1 MRQGQQ
7 TKGNLLLL
15 LASLIWGTAFVAQS
29 VGMEHIGPFTFM
41 AARSIIGALSL
52 VPVILLQNAR
62 KKHLGQPVK
71 MSAGSKRSLL
81 RGGIL
86 CGLLLTVAANLQ
98 QAALLYTT
106 TGKAGFL
113 TALYILLVPIAGIFM
128 GRRVVP
134 AVWLAIAIAAIGLYL
149 LSVQSSLTIDPADLL
164 LIACAFVFTGHILA
178 VDHYSPKV
186 SGVALSCLQ
195 FLVAGLLSSV
205 MMFLFESPSVPDLL
219 ASALPLLYVGVLSSG
234 VAYTLQIM
242 GQRLTTPA
250 VASLIMSGEAIFA
263 LVGGMLILGERMTGR
278 EALGS
283 ALMFIAIIG
292 AQLAQIP
299 KKEKKLETV

>member
-1 MRQGQQ
+1 MRPGQQ

-29 VGMEHIGPFTFM
+29 VGMEYIGPFTFM

-62 KKHLGQPVK
+62 KKHLGQPLK
-71 MSAGSKRSLL
+71 MSAESKRSLL

-113 TALYILLVPIAGIFM
+113 TALYILLVPITGLFM
-128 GRRVVP
+128 GRRVLP
-134 AVWLAIAIAAIGLYL
+134 AVWLAIAVAAVGLYL
-149 LSVQSSLTIDPADLL
+149 LSVQSSLTINPADLL

-205 MMFLFESPSVPDLL
+205 MMFLFESPSLPALL
-219 ASALPLLYVGVLSSG
+219 SSALPLLYVGVLSSG

>member
-1 MRQGQQ
+1 MR
-7 TKGNLLLL
+7 GNLLLL

-62 KKHLGQPVK
+62 KKHLGQPLK
-71 MSAGSKRSLL
+71 MSAESKRSLL

-134 AVWLAIAIAAIGLYL
+134 AVWLAIAVAAIGLYL

-205 MMFLFESPSVPDLL
+205 MVFLFESPSVP
-219 ASALPLLYVGVLSSG
+219 ALLSS
-234 VAYTLQIM
+234 API
-242 GQRLTTPA
+242 
-250 VASLIMSGEAIFA
+250 
-263 LVGGMLILGERMTGR
+263 
-278 EALGS
+278 
-283 ALMFIAIIG
+283 
-292 AQLAQIP
+292 
-299 KKEKKLETV
+299 

>member
-1 MRQGQQ
+1 MR
-7 TKGNLLLL
+7 GNLLLL

-71 MSAGSKRSLL
+71 MSAGSKKSLL

-134 AVWLAIAIAAIGLYL
+134 AVWLAIAVAAIGLYL
-149 LSVQSSLTIDPADLL
+149 LSVQSSLTINPADLL

-205 MMFLFESPSVPDLL
+205 MMFVFESPSLPDLL

>member
-7 TKGNLLLL
+7 VRGNLLLL

-62 KKHLGQPVK
+62 KKHLGQPLK

-134 AVWLAIAIAAIGLYL
+134 AVWLAIAVAAIGLYL
-149 LSVQSSLTIDPADLL
+149 LSVKSSLTIDPADLL

-195 FLVAGLLSSV
+195 FLVAGLLSSL

>member
-7 TKGNLLLL
+7 VRGNLLLL

-29 VGMEHIGPFTFM
+29 MGMEHIGPFTFM
-41 AARSIIGALSL
+41 ASRSIIGALSL
-52 VPVILLQNAR
+52 VPVILLQSAR
-62 KKHLGQPVK
+62 KKRLGQPVK
-71 MSAGSKRSLL
+71 MSAESRRSLL

-128 GRRVVP
+128 GRRVLP
-134 AVWLAIAIAAIGLYL
+134 AVWLAIAVAAIGLYL

-195 FLVAGLLSSV
+195 FVVAGLLSSL
-205 MMFLFESPSVPDLL
+205 MMFLFESPSVPALL

-250 VASLIMSGEAIFA
+250 VASLIMSAEAIFA
-263 LVGGMLILGERMTGR
+263 LVGGMLILNERMTGR

>member
-1 MRQGQQ
+1 MRPGQQ

-29 VGMEHIGPFTFM
+29 VGMEYIGPFTFM

-62 KKHLGQPVK
+62 KKHLGQPLK
-71 MSAGSKRSLL
+71 MSAESKRSLL

-113 TALYILLVPIAGIFM
+113 TALYILLVPITGLFM
-128 GRRVVP
+128 GRRVLP
-134 AVWLAIAIAAIGLYL
+134 AVWLAIAVAAVGLYL
-149 LSVQSSLTIDPADLL
+149 LSVQSSLTINPADLL

-205 MMFLFESPSVPDLL
+205 MMFLFESPSLPALL
-219 ASALPLLYVGVLSSG
+219 SSALPLLYVGVLSSG
-234 VAYTLQIM
+234 VAYTLQII

>member
-1 MRQGQQ
+1 MR
-7 TKGNLLLL
+7 GNLLLL

-113 TALYILLVPIAGIFM
+113 TALYILLVPIAGLFM
-128 GRRVVP
+128 GRRVLP
-134 AVWLAIAIAAIGLYL
+134 AVWLAIAVAAIGLYL

-205 MMFLFESPSVPDLL
+205 MMFLFESPSLPALL

-250 VASLIMSGEAIFA
+250 VASLIMSAEAIFA

-299 KKEKKLETV
+299 KKEKKIETV

>member
-7 TKGNLLLL
+7 MRGNLLLL

-62 KKHLGQPVK
+62 KKHLGQPLK

-113 TALYILLVPIAGIFM
+113 TALYILLVPIAGLFM
-128 GRRVVP
+128 GRRVLP
-134 AVWLAIAIAAIGLYL
+134 AVWLAIAVAAIGLYL
-149 LSVQSSLTIDPADLL
+149 LSVQSSLTINPADLL

-205 MMFLFESPSVPDLL
+205 MMFLFESPSLPDLL

>member
-1 MRQGQQ
+1 MR
-7 TKGNLLLL
+7 GNLLLL

-62 KKHLGQPVK
+62 KKHMGQPVK

-134 AVWLAIAIAAIGLYL
+134 AVWLAIAVAAIGLYL

-195 FLVAGLLSSV
+195 FLVAGLLSSL

>member
-1 MRQGQQ
+1 
-7 TKGNLLLL
+7 
-15 LASLIWGTAFVAQS
+15 
-29 VGMEHIGPFTFM
+29 
-41 AARSIIGALSL
+41 
-52 VPVILLQNAR
+52 
-62 KKHLGQPVK
+62 
-71 MSAGSKRSLL
+71 
-81 RGGIL
+81 
-86 CGLLLTVAANLQ
+86 
-98 QAALLYTT
+98 
-106 TGKAGFL
+106 
-113 TALYILLVPIAGIFM
+113 
-128 GRRVVP
+128 
-134 AVWLAIAIAAIGLYL
+134 
-149 LSVQSSLTIDPADLL
+149 
-164 LIACAFVFTGHILA
+164 GHILA

>member
-7 TKGNLLLL
+7 MRGNLLLL

-62 KKHLGQPVK
+62 KKHMGQPVK

-134 AVWLAIAIAAIGLYL
+134 AVWLAIAVAAIGLYL
-149 LSVQSSLTIDPADLL
+149 LSVQSSLTIDPPDLL

>member
-7 TKGNLLLL
+7 MRGNLLLL

-41 AARSIIGALSL
+41 AARSLIGSLSL
-52 VPVILLQNAR
+52 VPVILLQSAR
-62 KKHLGQPVK
+62 KKRLGQPVK
-71 MSAGSKRSLL
+71 MSAESRRSLL

-113 TALYILLVPIAGIFM
+113 TALYILLVPIAGLFM
-128 GRRVVP
+128 GRRVLP
-134 AVWLAIAIAAIGLYL
+134 AVWLAIAVAAIGLYL

-205 MMFLFESPSVPDLL
+205 MMFLFESPSLPALL

-250 VASLIMSGEAIFA
+250 VASLIMSAEAIFA
-263 LVGGMLILGERMTGR
+263 LVGGMLILGERMTER

-299 KKEKKLETV
+299 KKEKKIETV

>member
-1 MRQGQQ
+1 MR
-7 TKGNLLLL
+7 GNLLLL

-62 KKHLGQPVK
+62 KKHMGQPLK
-71 MSAGSKRSLL
+71 MSAESKRSLL

-134 AVWLAIAIAAIGLYL
+134 AVWLAIAVAAIGLYL

-164 LIACAFVFTGHILA
+164 LIACALPAVHQWSRHSALDRQIGELSYPLYLNQLLVLGLLAGWPALGANATVRTLA
-178 VDHYSPKV
+178 V
-186 SGVALSCLQ
+186 
-195 FLVAGLLSSV
+195 
-205 MMFLFESPSVPDLL
+205 
-219 ASALPLLYVGVLSSG
+219 
-234 VAYTLQIM
+234 
-242 GQRLTTPA
+242 
-250 VASLIMSGEAIFA
+250 A
-263 LVGGMLILGERMTGR
+263 LVSLALAWVVVRFVDARI
-278 EALGS
+278 EAWRRRL
-283 ALMFIAIIG
+283 AARAG
-292 AQLAQIP
+292 AQQIGG
-299 KKEKKLETV
+299 

>member
-1 MRQGQQ
+1 MR
-7 TKGNLLLL
+7 GNLLLL

-29 VGMEHIGPFTFM
+29 VGMEHIGPFIFM

-134 AVWLAIAIAAIGLYL
+134 AVWLAIAVAAIGLYL

>member
-1 MRQGQQ
+1 MR
-7 TKGNLLLL
+7 GNLLLL

-62 KKHLGQPVK
+62 KKHMGQPVK

-134 AVWLAIAIAAIGLYL
+134 AVWLAIAVAAIGLYL

-195 FLVAGLLSSV
+195 FVVAGLLSSV

>member
-1 MRQGQQ
+1 MR
-7 TKGNLLLL
+7 GNLLLL

-62 KKHLGQPVK
+62 KKHMGQPVK

-134 AVWLAIAIAAIGLYL
+134 AIWLAIAVAAIGLYL

-195 FLVAGLLSSV
+195 FLVAGLLSSI

>member
-1 MRQGQQ
+1 MR
-7 TKGNLLLL
+7 GNLLLL

-62 KKHLGQPVK
+62 KKHLGQPLK

-113 TALYILLVPIAGIFM
+113 TALYILLVPISGIFM

-134 AVWLAIAIAAIGLYL
+134 AVWLAIAVAAIGLYL
-149 LSVQSSLTIDPADLL
+149 LSVQSSLTINPADLL

-205 MMFLFESPSVPDLL
+205 MMFLFESPSVPALL
-219 ASALPLLYVGVLSSG
+219 SSALPL
-234 VAYTLQIM
+234 
-242 GQRLTTPA
+242 
-250 VASLIMSGEAIFA
+250 
-263 LVGGMLILGERMTGR
+263 
-278 EALGS
+278 
-283 ALMFIAIIG
+283 
-292 AQLAQIP
+292 
-299 KKEKKLETV
+299 

>member
-7 TKGNLLLL
+7 VRGNLLLL

-52 VPVILLQNAR
+52 VPVILLQSAHR
-62 KKHLGQPVK
+62 KRLGQPMK

-134 AVWLAIAIAAIGLYL
+134 AVWLAIAVAAIGLYL

-186 SGVALSCLQ
+186 LGVALSCLQ

>member
-1 MRQGQQ
+1 MR
-7 TKGNLLLL
+7 GNLLLL

-62 KKHLGQPVK
+62 KKHLGQPLK
-71 MSAGSKRSLL
+71 MNAESKRSLL

-134 AVWLAIAIAAIGLYL
+134 AVWLAIAVAAIGLYL

>member
-1 MRQGQQ
+1 MR
-7 TKGNLLLL
+7 GNLLLL

-62 KKHLGQPVK
+62 KKHLGQPLK
-71 MSAGSKRSLL
+71 MSAESKRSLL

-134 AVWLAIAIAAIGLYL
+134 AVWLAIAVAAIGLYL
-149 LSVQSSLTIDPADLL
+149 LSVQSSLTINPADLL

-205 MMFLFESPSVPDLL
+205 MMFLFESPSLPALL
-219 ASALPLLYVGVLSSG
+219 SSALPLLYVGVLSSG

>member
-1 MRQGQQ
+1 MR
-7 TKGNLLLL
+7 GNLLLL

-62 KKHLGQPVK
+62 KKHLGQPLK

-134 AVWLAIAIAAIGLYL
+134 AVWLAIAVAAIGLYL
-149 LSVQSSLTIDPADLL
+149 LSVQSSLTINPADLL

-205 MMFLFESPSVPDLL
+205 MMFLFESPSLPALL
-219 ASALPLLYVGVLSSG
+219 SSALPLLYVGVLSSG

>member
-7 TKGNLLLL
+7 MRGNLLLL

-62 KKHLGQPVK
+62 KKHMGQPVK

-134 AVWLAIAIAAIGLYL
+134 AVWLAIAVAAIGLYL

-195 FLVAGLLSSV
+195 FLVAGLLSSL

>member
-1 MRQGQQ
+1 MR
-7 TKGNLLLL
+7 GNLLLL

-41 AARSIIGALSL
+41 AARSLIGSLSL
-52 VPVILLQNAR
+52 VPVILLQSAR
-62 KKHLGQPVK
+62 KKRLGQPVK
-71 MSAGSKRSLL
+71 MSAESRRSLL

-113 TALYILLVPIAGIFM
+113 TALYILLVPIAGLFM
-128 GRRVVP
+128 GRRVLP
-134 AVWLAIAIAAIGLYL
+134 AVWLAIAVAAIGLYL

-205 MMFLFESPSVPDLL
+205 MMFLFESPSLPALL

-250 VASLIMSGEAIFA
+250 VASLIMSAEAIFA
-263 LVGGMLILGERMTGR
+263 LVGGMLILGERMTER

-299 KKEKKLETV
+299 KKEKKIETV

>member
-1 MRQGQQ
+1 MRPGQQ

-29 VGMEHIGPFTFM
+29 VGMEYIGPFTFM

-62 KKHLGQPVK
+62 KKHLGQPLK
-71 MSAGSKRSLL
+71 MSAESKRSLL

-113 TALYILLVPIAGIFM
+113 TALYILLVPITGLFM
-128 GRRVVP
+128 GRRVLP
-134 AVWLAIAIAAIGLYL
+134 AVWLAIAVAAIGLYL
-149 LSVQSSLTIDPADLL
+149 LSVQSSLTINLADLL

-195 FLVAGLLSSV
+195 FLVAGLLSSL
-205 MMFLFESPSVPDLL
+205 MMFLFESPNLPALL
-219 ASALPLLYVGVLSSG
+219 SSALPLLYVGVLSSG

-292 AQLAQIP
+292 AQLAQIT

>member
-7 TKGNLLLL
+7 MRGNLLLL

-128 GRRVVP
+128 GRRVLP
-134 AVWLAIAIAAIGLYL
+134 AVWLAIAVAAIGLYL
-149 LSVQSSLTIDPADLL
+149 LSVQNSLTINPADLL

>member
-1 MRQGQQ
+1 MR
-7 TKGNLLLL
+7 GNLLLL

-62 KKHLGQPVK
+62 KKHMGQPVK

-134 AVWLAIAIAAIGLYL
+134 AVWLAIAVAAIGLYL
-149 LSVQSSLTIDPADLL
+149 LSVQSSLTINPADLL

-205 MMFLFESPSVPDLL
+205 MMFLFEFPSLPALL
-219 ASALPLLYVGVLSSG
+219 SSALPLLYVGVLSSG
-234 VAYTLQIM
+234 IAYTLQIM

>member
-7 TKGNLLLL
+7 VRGNLLLL

-62 KKHLGQPVK
+62 KQPMGQPVK

-134 AVWLAIAIAAIGLYL
+134 AVWLAIAVAAIGLYL

>member
-1 MRQGQQ
+1 MR
-7 TKGNLLLL
+7 GNLLLL

-62 KKHLGQPVK
+62 KKHMGQPVK

-134 AVWLAIAIAAIGLYL
+134 AVWLAIAVAAIGLYL

-164 LIACAFVFTGHILA
+164 LIACAFVFTGHILT

>member
-7 TKGNLLLL
+7 MRGNLLLL

-29 VGMEHIGPFTFM
+29 VGMENIGPFTFM

-113 TALYILLVPIAGIFM
+113 TALYILLVPIAGLFM
-128 GRRVVP
+128 GRRVLP
-134 AVWLAIAIAAIGLYL
+134 AVWLAIAVAAIGLYL
-149 LSVQSSLTIDPADLL
+149 LSVQSSLTINPADLL

-205 MMFLFESPSVPDLL
+205 MMFLFESPSLPALL
-219 ASALPLLYVGVLSSG
+219 SSALPLLYVGVLSSG

>member
-1 MRQGQQ
+1 MR
-7 TKGNLLLL
+7 GNLLLL

-62 KKHLGQPVK
+62 KKRLDQPVK

-134 AVWLAIAIAAIGLYL
+134 AIWLAIAVAAIGLYL